1 MQHFKSKIASA
12 TFVFCVA
19 EYLFCKMMTKRG
31 NSLFQ
36 LVFINDSRS
45 VLFVLSSFFYW
56 PWIIFFCNY
65 VLVLTTKFTAI
76 SEIKCGKTDLY
87 LKARVIHLWRVP
99 DKLNP
104 AEDGS
109 LQMVLLD
116 EKVCIYSINWSYSFM
131 CLFHLGVEKYLCME
145 WSFAA

>member
-1 MQHFKSKIASA
+1 MIPGVYFLCCHP
-12 TFVFCVA
+12 
-19 EYLFCKMMTKRG
+19 
-31 NSLFQ
+31 
-36 LVFINDSRS
+36 
-45 VLFVLSSFFYW
+45 FFTDLD
-56 PWIIFFCNY
+56 FFLFCNY

-87 LKARVIHLWRVP
+87 LKARVIHLWSVP

-116 EKVCIYSINWSYSFM
+116 EKVCIYSIN
-131 CLFHLGVEKYLCME
+131 
-145 WSFAA
+145 